1 MIKKMKKNWDKN
13 QSDLVAHAFD
23 PKTWNQGGG
32 RGQKDQKFHVL
43 PGNTQSKDSK
53 GYMRQR
59 NCWTQLVSIQT
70 FFFFSLRYSA
80 RDSVSGSSDTVS
92 SVSSWSSWTSHWL
105 ESCDYCPTGSSL
117 CFLRLEGW
125 RQEAWEL
132 CFHFLRNG
140 TLEKWGS
147 GKKAFCLDL
156 PYLEGTEGSVSFSSL
171 GPASDSDW
179 PLMNQGFWRLL
190 LFQQSNTVNF
200 FLIPRA
206 SFLLKCSWSWE
217 TYWYI
222 ITNN

>member
-1 MIKKMKKNWDKN
+1 MLLIPKLGTRVEVGGRRIRSSMSCQETHSPRTARATWDKETAEH
-13 QSDLVAHAFD
+13 SWC
-23 PKTWNQGGG
+23 P
-32 RGQKDQKFHVL
+32 
-43 PGNTQSKDSK
+43 SK
-53 GYMRQR
+53 R
-59 NCWTQLVSIQT
+59 